1 MAIKTPRCRGFDSTA
16 VSAVFMAAKPK
27 VPTRISRCLPRI
39 DAPRGTGLPQWAAR
53 PRKTARSRR
62 RRIGALKAVAAMRHG
77 CESFEGCHR
86 RNQSISVVDFRAT
99 HSSSLGQDRLVT
111 EKRRYRAFGFVYAG
125 VWTRA

>member
-39 DAPRGTGLPQWAAR
+39 DAPRGTGLPQWAAA
-53 PRKTARSRR
+53 PRKTARRRR

-86 RNQSISVVDFRAT
+86 RNQSISVVGLQGNALIE
-99 HSSSLGQDRLVT
+99 LG
-111 EKRRYRAFGFVYAG
+111 
-125 VWTRA
+125 